1 MPGAGDHGRSPPPV
15 VKCVICVGGD
25 LFSIP
30 DLPGMTTGATTDPFR
45 ESSYGCEHT
54 RSPLPAPTSPSAAAE
69 STSSPVRRTMVSIHG
84 GDEGGKGEEG
94 DEEGKEGG
102 APRNVEVVEVVW
114 KVAGGNVVGGGNE
127 EGPTAVFRAIEYVI
141 DRHMRQERCDGSVVM
156 LYRRSEGHAA
166 VALTIAVVCKQIA
179 RMRRWYLLH
188 SPEYVD
194 PDLSALDKSSLSGN
208 ESYCFARHARLQMIE
223 ASSIIR
229 LEVSTPPPPPSLS
242 LIPPRVFMRAVIL
255 TSPHLNSHTT
265 VHTYSHTRVDAL
277 ICVLLCGAPAKS
289 SEYAIHIML
298 TLVAPPSF
306 PHPPRL
312 PLLAPLPRHTIQR
325 TEFLLPAGVGG
336 SPQHAVSPREHAIRN
351 KKGARV
357 SKIRTAS
364 YMAQID
370 RFGTLEQRS
379 AVVGALRGSLPHLR
393 RLGPYYNQVRL
404 LYPATPVRD
413 NTSSHHTTLLLPT
426 HVDCSLAHP
435 FTSFSI
441 RSLRSQLI
449 IHLRYLYG
457 PSKAHA
463 NAYAHNNVHT
473 GAPVGGIN
481 VEHEG
486 EGKSGHDPAG
496 SDGNHFFKDSSWG
509 VLEDLV
515 QPNSVDICHRY
526 YLNHLIS
533 DEFKLSPEVEEGKPS
548 PKMTLRGISKVLVAL
563 GRKRGGSSEEGPAAA
578 NEAKKKARP
587 KNASLGSFGR
597 SVKNLKTLARVVSGD
612 KKKSKTERD
621 RGKLTAIAS
630 SFSSGITSAKEVG
643 VEGGGGQAPAP
654 SVPRAG
660 DCERKGGGDD
670 SSSGSDSDADLDS
683 EDDTDLE
690 NALEHSKLFVEA
702 ARYFAAVL
710 FRAEDHM
717 ANWLGPDYH
726 TEVLGMLGNRRH
738 HHSAT
743 VAPEGGASNAALPLR
758 TDYSAV
764 HWVMTSLFER
774 MSVPVKVRPSRV
786 EATVNKAH
794 ALFTASR
801 QTSTRPLRGPEGTP
815 HVRPYHAR
823 ISRAGTPP
831 TDHGGGG
838 RHGRPP
844 CTRSTTTSNAHS
856 RPPSALLG
864 LSTFTLPSP
873 TSGGGCATLPTST
886 KRPQWVP
893 PHLSQRLA
901 SKGRALKSCLSCE
914 WPWRPPMSL

>member
-255 TSPHLNSHTT
+255 TSPHLNSHTPCT
-265 VHTYSHTRVDAL
+265 RTRTRVDAL

-426 HVDCSLAHP
+426 TWIALLLTLSPPSP
-435 FTSFSI
+435 FVRSA
-441 RSLRSQLI
+441 RSLSSISAICTALAKLMPTPTPTTTCTRGHQL
-449 IHLRYLYG
+449 
-457 PSKAHA
+457 
-463 NAYAHNNVHT
+463 
-473 GAPVGGIN
+473 
-481 VEHEG
+481 
-486 EGKSGHDPAG
+486 AG
-496 SDGNHFFKDSSWG
+496 S
-509 VLEDLV
+509 
-515 QPNSVDICHRY
+515 
-526 YLNHLIS
+526 
-533 DEFKLSPEVEEGKPS
+533 
-548 PKMTLRGISKVLVAL
+548 M
-563 GRKRGGSSEEGPAAA
+563 
-578 NEAKKKARP
+578 
-587 KNASLGSFGR
+587 
-597 SVKNLKTLARVVSGD
+597 
-612 KKKSKTERD
+612 
-621 RGKLTAIAS
+621 
-630 SFSSGITSAKEVG
+630 
-643 VEGGGGQAPAP
+643 
-654 SVPRAG
+654 
-660 DCERKGGGDD
+660 
-670 SSSGSDSDADLDS
+670 
-683 EDDTDLE
+683 
-690 NALEHSKLFVEA
+690 
-702 ARYFAAVL
+702 
-710 FRAEDHM
+710 
-717 ANWLGPDYH
+717 
-726 TEVLGMLGNRRH
+726 
-738 HHSAT
+738 
-743 VAPEGGASNAALPLR
+743 
-758 TDYSAV
+758 
-764 HWVMTSLFER
+764 
-774 MSVPVKVRPSRV
+774 
-786 EATVNKAH
+786 
-794 ALFTASR
+794 
-801 QTSTRPLRGPEGTP
+801 
-815 HVRPYHAR
+815 
-823 ISRAGTPP
+823 
-831 TDHGGGG
+831 
-838 RHGRPP
+838 
-844 CTRSTTTSNAHS
+844 
-856 RPPSALLG
+856 
-864 LSTFTLPSP
+864 
-873 TSGGGCATLPTST
+873 
-886 KRPQWVP
+886 
-893 PHLSQRLA
+893 
-901 SKGRALKSCLSCE
+901 
-914 WPWRPPMSL
+914 